1 MAEPIAALRPALT
14 APSWCSCAFSRP
26 ETCFS
31 DFIEDRFMSH
41 THPPA
46 NPPCRCLLPCA
57 SLPVIVSDDDDRENE
72 ADLIMAADNISQA
85 EMARMIRDGSGI
97 VCLCLTPAAC
107 GTLQLPPMV
116 QDNGSR
122 YGTAFTVSIEAA
134 QGVTT
139 GVSAAD
145 RVTTIRAAIAPQ
157 AQAQDLA
164 RPGHVFPLIARPG
177 GVLQRRGHTEAAVE
191 LATLAGFSPAGVLC
205 ELMNP
210 DGSMMRGQQLTAT
223 PHSMLTWVAGRL
235 ASPAANAWAR
245 RRLR

>member
-1 MAEPIAALRPALT
+1 
-14 APSWCSCAFSRP
+14 
-26 ETCFS
+26 
-31 DFIEDRFMSH
+31 
-41 THPPA
+41 
-46 NPPCRCLLPCA
+46 
-57 SLPVIVSDDDDRENE
+57 
-72 ADLIMAADNISQA
+72 
-85 EMARMIRDGSGI
+85 
-97 VCLCLTPAAC
+97 
-107 GTLQLPPMV
+107 MV

-157 AQAQDLA
+157 AKAQDLA

-210 DGSMMRGQQLTAT
+210 DGSMMRGQQLTAYAT
-223 PHSMLTWVAGRL
+223 QHGLPMLTVAEL
-235 ASPAANAWAR
+235 ADWR
-245 RRLR
+245 RQQQTLGQDAVCA